1 MVKLTKTLSHF
12 QQIRAMVVGD
22 YLLDSYTS
30 GRVRRISPEAP
41 VPVLE
46 VLRQEALPGGAGNV
60 VLNMKALGAEVVA
73 IGRIGEDAEGQRLR
87 NLLANGSIQQSGL
100 LIEKG
105 YQTPVKNRII
115 AESQQLL
122 RIDHETIA
130 PISPAFEE
138 AVMEKVKEHLSGVK
152 VIALSDYGKGFL
164 TPILIAKIIA
174 AAKEANIPILV
185 DPKGINFAKYR
196 GATLLKP
203 NLSEAYAAAGM
214 SMDTPLDL
222 VAEKLL
228 DISDVDLLMITRSEA
243 GISLFD
249 RSTRRDFPVRS
260 KEVIDVTGAGDT
272 VLAMI
277 SVALANG
284 LEISFAA
291 QLANIAAGIAV
302 ERIGCVQV
310 TLQELAQRL
319 LEIDVGSKVFD
330 DSHTFVLQQILKG
343 KRYNLLLLPKGQKM
357 SNALFR
363 TLRLL
368 GMNNDEV
375 VVYLRDANPEDEFVQ
390 LLASLGEVDYVL
402 LHKESLESLSQ
413 SIHPQ
418 EIFFLEKDRLKKHAS
433 PQAMLQ
439 TLRDVSR
446 VASIKKS

>member
-1 MVKLTKTLSHF
+1 
-12 QQIRAMVVGD
+12 
-22 YLLDSYTS
+22 
-30 GRVRRISPEAP
+30 
-41 VPVLE
+41 
-46 VLRQEALPGGAGNV
+46 
-60 VLNMKALGAEVVA
+60 MKALGAEVVA

-418 EIFFLEKDRLKKHAS
+418 EIFFLEKVFTAGLPHISISFSSGAGIPS
-433 PQAMLQ
+433 N
-439 TLRDVSR
+439 VSKR
-446 VASIKKS
+446 